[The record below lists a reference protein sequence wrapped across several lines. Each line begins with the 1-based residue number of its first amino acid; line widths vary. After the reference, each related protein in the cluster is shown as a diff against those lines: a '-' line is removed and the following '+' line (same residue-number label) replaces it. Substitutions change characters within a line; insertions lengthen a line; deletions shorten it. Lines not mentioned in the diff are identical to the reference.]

1 MTLWLLIPL
10 ISACTKGEAL
20 GNGDGIWGR
29 GHTRACFSPIAGIA
43 VEYLRFMDF
52 LDYIFAFVVVVVG
65 VEGVRMLLE
74 VKLWISRRKPI
85 ASATRC
91 HRSSICMLMI
101 RGIRW
106 Y

>member
-29 GHTRACFSPIAGIA
+29 GYIRACFSPIVGTAI
-43 VEYLRFMDF
+43 EDLRFMDF

-65 VEGVRMLLE
+65 VEAARMPLE
-74 VKLWISRRKPI
+74 VKLWIK
-85 ASATRC
+85 
-91 HRSSICMLMI
+91 SS
-101 RGIRW
+101 
-106 Y
+106 